1 MYTWIM
7 KSYAAI
13 LLEEITSE
21 AKIQSSSVSKP
32 LLSCIFLISRLSAL
46 FFKVIFL
53 ILFFSFLFF
62 LKCLSF
68 LYRHY
73 LEKHLLFW
81 KSILYAIQHAHCN
94 FFILMAV

>member
-1 MYTWIM
+1 MWIM

-53 ILFFSFLFF
+53 ILFFFFSFFPQVFELF
-62 LKCLSF
+62 
-68 LYRHY
+68 
-73 LEKHLLFW
+73 
-81 KSILYAIQHAHCN
+81 IQT
-94 FFILMAV
+94 LP